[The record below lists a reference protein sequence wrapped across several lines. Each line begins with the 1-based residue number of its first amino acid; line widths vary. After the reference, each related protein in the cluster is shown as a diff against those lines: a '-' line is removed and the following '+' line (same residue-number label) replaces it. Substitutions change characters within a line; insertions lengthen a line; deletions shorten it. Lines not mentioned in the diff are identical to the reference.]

1 MSSIY
6 EVYPDYL
13 SSKRWQTI
21 RRWRLWLDGG
31 GCRTCPNRQGLHT
44 HHVRYRWLAQA
55 WWFGPIPDVRPRW
68 FGPVQDVCPWWML
81 PEVFWLLQRIG
92 MLIFSLLRRIG
103 MLMETAN
110 AITLCSECHGGVHG
124 AQPIEVFREGLRIG

>member
-1 MSSIY
+1 MASIY
-6 EVYPDYL
+6 EAHPDYL

-31 GCRTCPNRQGLHT
+31 GCRTCPNRQSLHT

-55 WWFGPIPDVRPRW
+55 WWFGPVP
-68 FGPVQDVCPWWML
+68 DVCPWWML
-81 PEVFWLLQRIG
+81 PEVFWLL
-92 MLIFSLLRRIG
+92 RRIG
-103 MLMETAN
+103 MLLETAN

-124 AQPIEVFREGLRIG
+124 AQPIEVFREGLRVE